1 MEREISGEF
10 SSDDDDDILLE
21 LGTRPPRFTQVPSSS
36 VALQTQLPAAVKV
49 ATATSKEDDE
59 NSNVLINQLNKAQGE
74 ASILRDKIDFLKKE
88 REKEKSIQAIKVNGL
103 QLKHLQELSK
113 LKQELQKLEDEK
125 KFLQMEARGK
135 PRKEIITAVK
145 APSTTSSANANTNNL
160 TPDSSSVAI
169 EAKTQSPQ
177 LKKRKMNDNLL
188 KNNAVPLN
196 PNRIIPDETS
206 LFLESLFLHQIIGT
220 ELSTIEIL
228 NRLKFDYITEFK
240 FKNFVIPKGAPIGKS
255 IVSLLLRCKKTLTLD
270 RFIDTLLEDIAVL
283 IKEISVHPNE
293 SKLAVPFLVA
303 FMYQIIQFRPSAT
316 HNLAL
321 KDCFLF
327 ICDLI
332 KIYHH
337 VLKIPIHESNMN
349 LHVEPQVFQYE
360 LIDYLVVSYSFD
372 VLETILRVLQSH
384 PKQTYMEF
392 FDENILKSFDFVY
405 KLALSISYKP
415 MINVMFSAIG
425 ILNIITNI
433 ILNMENPSNL
443 TSLMSSSWWRDC
455 ITRLYSLLEK
465 EVKSGDVYN
474 ENGDSTTLH
483 MSKFYNFFGLVRN
496 IGDNELGGLI
506 SRLIHSDRL
515 QSIPRVISKENI
527 GIDKDEF
534 TALMMNYKLEKWL
547 LELKDEVLNIF
558 ENLLM
563 IYGNDATIVNG
574 EMLIHSS
581 KFLSREQAL
590 MVERYVGQDSPNLDL
605 RCHLI
610 EHTLTIIYRL
620 WKDHFKQLR
629 EEQIKQVESQLI
641 MSLWRFLVC
650 QTESVTA
657 NEREMRDHRHLV
669 DSLHD
674 LTIKDQ
680 ASYYEDAFEEL
691 PEYIEEELKME
702 LNNRTARIMQVK
714 YDEKFQEMARTILES
729 KSFDL
734 TTLEEADS
742 LYISMGL

>member
-1 MEREISGEF
+1 MRQETVGEF

-21 LGTRPPRFTQVPSSS
+21 LGTRPPRFTQIPPSSA
-36 VALQTQLPAAVKV
+36 ALQTQIP
-49 ATATSKEDDE
+49 TALEVTTTTLNNKQSKND
-59 NSNVLINQLNKAQGE
+59 NQLVNQLNKAQGE
-74 ASILRDKIDFLKKE
+74 ASMLRDKINFLNIE
-88 REKEKSIQAIKVNGL
+88 REKEKNIQAVKVNEL
-103 QLKHLQELSK
+103 QVKHLQELAK

-135 PRKEIITAVK
+135 SKREVITNVK
-145 APSTTSSANANTNNL
+145 PPSTTLSTNTNTI

-169 EAKTQSPQ
+169 EAKPQSPQ
-177 LKKRKMNDNLL
+177 SKKRKISDNLL
-188 KNNAVPLN
+188 KKNMVPLN

-206 LFLESLFLHQIIGT
+206 LFLESILLHQIIGAD
-220 ELSTIEIL
+220 LSTIEIL
-228 NRLKFDYITEFK
+228 NRLKLDYITEFK
-240 FKNFVIPKGAPIGKS
+240 FKNFVIAKGAPIGKS

-303 FMYQIIQFRPSAT
+303 LMYQVVQFRPSAT

-332 KIYHH
+332 RIYHH
-337 VLKIPIHESNMN
+337 VLKVPIHESNMN
-349 LHVEPQVFQYE
+349 LHVEPQIFQYE
-360 LIDYLVVSYSFD
+360 LIDYLIISYSFD
-372 VLETILRVLQSH
+372 LLEGILRVLQSH

-392 FDENILKSFDFVY
+392 FDENILKSFEFVY
-405 KLALSISYKP
+405 KLALTISYKP
-415 MINVMFSAIG
+415 MVNVIFSAVEVV
-425 ILNIITNI
+425 NIITSI
-433 ILNMENPSNL
+433 VLNMDNSSDL
-443 TSLMSSSWWRDC
+443 KSLISGSWWRDC
-455 ITRLYSLLEK
+455 ITRLYALLEK
-465 EVKSGDVYN
+465 EIKSGDVYN
-474 ENGDSTTLH
+474 ENVDTTTLH
-483 MSKFYNFFGLVRN
+483 MSKYHDFFGLIRN

-506 SRLIHSDRL
+506 SKLIYTDRL
-515 QSIPRVISKENI
+515 QSVPRVISKEDI
-527 GIDKDEF
+527 GMDSDKF
-534 TALMMNYKLEKWL
+534 TTPIIGYKMEKWL
-547 LELKDEVLNIF
+547 LKLKDEVLNIF

-563 IYGNDATIVNG
+563 IYGDDATIVNG

-590 MVERYVGQDSPNLDL
+590 MIERYVGQDSPNLDL

-650 QTESVTA
+650 QTETVTA

-680 ASYYEDAFEEL
+680 ASYYEDAFEDL
-691 PEYIEEELKME
+691 PEYIEEELKMQ
-702 LNNRTARIMQVK
+702 LNKRTGRIMQVK

>member
-1 MEREISGEF
+1 MRQEASCEF
-10 SSDDDDDILLE
+10 SSDDDDDDILLE

-36 VALQTQLPAAVKV
+36 VALETQLPAALS
-49 ATATSKEDDE
+49 APNSTSNKKSDNE
-59 NSNVLINQLNKAQGE
+59 NVLMNQLNKAQGE
-74 ASILRDKIDFLKKE
+74 ASMLRDKMNFLKIE
-88 REKEKSIQAIKVNGL
+88 REKEKNSQVIKASELQA
-103 QLKHLQELSK
+103 KHLQELAK

-135 PRKEIITAVK
+135 SKKEVTATAN
-145 APSTTSSANANTNNL
+145 APSTASPANTKTI

-169 EAKTQSPQ
+169 EAKTQSPR
-177 LKKRKMNDNLL
+177 LKKRRINDSLPK
-188 KNNAVPLN
+188 KNIVPLN

-206 LFLESLFLHQIIGT
+206 LFLESLLLHQIIGAN
-220 ELSTIEIL
+220 LSTVEIL
-228 NRLKFDYITEFK
+228 NRLKLEHINEFN
-240 FKNFVIPKGAPIGKS
+240 FKNFVISKGSPIGKS
-255 IVSLLLRCKKTLTLD
+255 IVFLLLRCKKTLTLD

-283 IKEISVHPNE
+283 IKEISLHPHE

-303 FMYQIIQFRPSAT
+303 LMHQIIQFRPSAT

-337 VLKIPIHESNMN
+337 VLKIPIHEPNMD
-349 LHVEPQVFQYE
+349 LHVGPQIFQYE
-360 LIDYLVVSYSFD
+360 LIEYLVISYSFD
-372 VLETILRVLQSH
+372 LLETIVRVLQSH

-392 FDENILKSFDFVY
+392 FDENILRSFEFVY
-405 KLALSISYKP
+405 KLALTISYKP
-415 MINVMFSAIG
+415 MINVIFSAVG
-425 ILNIITNI
+425 VLNVVTNI
-433 ILNMENPSNL
+433 TLNMENPSDL
-443 TSLMSSSWWRDC
+443 KSLISSSWWRDC

-465 EVKSGDVYN
+465 EVKSGDAYDEKVDN
-474 ENGDSTTLH
+474 TTLH
-483 MSKFYNFFGLVRN
+483 MSKFHNFFGLVRN

-506 SRLIHSDRL
+506 SKLIYDDRL
-515 QSIPRVISKENI
+515 QSIPRVISKEDILVDN
-527 GIDKDEF
+527 DKF
-534 TALMMNYKLEKWL
+534 VAPIINYKLERWFLK
-547 LELKDEVLNIF
+547 LKDEILNIF

-563 IYGNDATIVNG
+563 IYGDDTNIING
-574 EMLIHSS
+574 EMLIHTSE
-581 KFLSREQAL
+581 FLSREQAL
-590 MVERYVGQDSPNLDL
+590 MAERYVGQDSPNLDL

-650 QTESVTA
+650 KTENVTA
-657 NEREMRDHRHLV
+657 NEREMRDHRHLI

-691 PEYIEEELKME
+691 PEYIEEELKVE

-714 YDEKFQEMARTILES
+714 YDEKFQEMARSILES

>member
-1 MEREISGEF
+1 M
-10 SSDDDDDILLE
+10 
-21 LGTRPPRFTQVPSSS
+21 
-36 VALQTQLPAAVKV
+36 
-49 ATATSKEDDE
+49 
-59 NSNVLINQLNKAQGE
+59 
-74 ASILRDKIDFLKKE
+74 
-88 REKEKSIQAIKVNGL
+88 
-103 QLKHLQELSK
+103 
-113 LKQELQKLEDEK
+113 
-125 KFLQMEARGK
+125 
-135 PRKEIITAVK
+135 
-145 APSTTSSANANTNNL
+145 
-160 TPDSSSVAI
+160 
-169 EAKTQSPQ
+169 
-177 LKKRKMNDNLL
+177 
-188 KNNAVPLN
+188 
-196 PNRIIPDETS
+196 
-206 LFLESLFLHQIIGT
+206 
-220 ELSTIEIL
+220 
-228 NRLKFDYITEFK
+228 
-240 FKNFVIPKGAPIGKS
+240 
-255 IVSLLLRCKKTLTLD
+255 TLD

-303 FMYQIIQFRPSAT
+303 LMYQIVQFRPSAT

-332 KIYHH
+332 RIYHH
-337 VLKIPIHESNMN
+337 VLKVPIHESNMN
-349 LHVEPQVFQYE
+349 LHVEPQIFQYE
-360 LIDYLVVSYSFD
+360 LIDYLIISYSFD
-372 VLETILRVLQSH
+372 LLEGILRVLQSH

-392 FDENILKSFDFVY
+392 FDENILKSFEFVY
-405 KLALSISYKP
+405 KLALTISYKP
-415 MINVMFSAIG
+415 MVNVIFSAVEVV
-425 ILNIITNI
+425 NIITSI
-433 ILNMENPSNL
+433 ILNMDNSSDL
-443 TSLMSSSWWRDC
+443 KSLISGSWWRDC
-455 ITRLYSLLEK
+455 ITRLYALLEK
-465 EVKSGDVYN
+465 EIKSGDVYN
-474 ENGDSTTLH
+474 ENVDTTTLH
-483 MSKFYNFFGLVRN
+483 MSKYHDFFGLIRN

-506 SRLIHSDRL
+506 SKLIYTDRL
-515 QSIPRVISKENI
+515 QSVPRVISKEDI
-527 GIDKDEF
+527 GMDSDKF
-534 TALMMNYKLEKWL
+534 TAPIIGYKMEKWL
-547 LELKDEVLNIF
+547 LKLKDEVLNIF

-563 IYGNDATIVNG
+563 IYGDDATIVNG

-590 MVERYVGQDSPNLDL
+590 MIERYVGQDSPNLDL

-650 QTESVTA
+650 QTETVTA

-680 ASYYEDAFEEL
+680 ASYYEDAFEDL
-691 PEYIEEELKME
+691 PEYIEEELKMQ
-702 LNNRTARIMQVK
+702 LNKRTGRIMQVK

>member
-1 MEREISGEF
+1 M
-10 SSDDDDDILLE
+10 
-21 LGTRPPRFTQVPSSS
+21 
-36 VALQTQLPAAVKV
+36 
-49 ATATSKEDDE
+49 
-59 NSNVLINQLNKAQGE
+59 
-74 ASILRDKIDFLKKE
+74 
-88 REKEKSIQAIKVNGL
+88 
-103 QLKHLQELSK
+103 
-113 LKQELQKLEDEK
+113 
-125 KFLQMEARGK
+125 
-135 PRKEIITAVK
+135 
-145 APSTTSSANANTNNL
+145 
-160 TPDSSSVAI
+160 
-169 EAKTQSPQ
+169 
-177 LKKRKMNDNLL
+177 
-188 KNNAVPLN
+188 VPLN

-206 LFLESLFLHQIIGT
+206 LFLESILLHQIIGAD
-220 ELSTIEIL
+220 LSTIEIL
-228 NRLKFDYITEFK
+228 NRLKLDYITEFK
-240 FKNFVIPKGAPIGKS
+240 FKNFVIAKGAPIGKS

-303 FMYQIIQFRPSAT
+303 LMYQIVQFRPSAT

-332 KIYHH
+332 RIYHH
-337 VLKIPIHESNMN
+337 VLKVPIHESNMN
-349 LHVEPQVFQYE
+349 LHVEPQIFQYE
-360 LIDYLVVSYSFD
+360 LIDYLIISYSFD
-372 VLETILRVLQSH
+372 LLEGILRVLQSH

-392 FDENILKSFDFVY
+392 FDENILKSFEFVY
-405 KLALSISYKP
+405 KLALTISYKP
-415 MINVMFSAIG
+415 MVNVIFSAVEVV
-425 ILNIITNI
+425 NIITSI
-433 ILNMENPSNL
+433 ILNMDNSSDL
-443 TSLMSSSWWRDC
+443 KSLISGSWWRDC
-455 ITRLYSLLEK
+455 ITRLYALLEK
-465 EVKSGDVYN
+465 EIKSGDVYN
-474 ENGDSTTLH
+474 ENVDTTTLH
-483 MSKFYNFFGLVRN
+483 MSKYHDFFGLIRN

-506 SRLIHSDRL
+506 SKLIYTDRL
-515 QSIPRVISKENI
+515 QSVPRVISKEDI
-527 GIDKDEF
+527 GMDSDKF
-534 TALMMNYKLEKWL
+534 TAPIIGYKMEKWL
-547 LELKDEVLNIF
+547 LKLKDEVLNIF

-563 IYGNDATIVNG
+563 IYGDDATIVNG

-590 MVERYVGQDSPNLDL
+590 MIERYVGQDSPNLDL

-650 QTESVTA
+650 QTETVTA

-680 ASYYEDAFEEL
+680 ASYYEDAFEDL
-691 PEYIEEELKME
+691 PEYIEEELKMQ
-702 LNNRTARIMQVK
+702 LNKRTGRIMQVK

>member
-1 MEREISGEF
+1 MRQETSGEF

-36 VALQTQLPAAVKV
+36 AALQTQIPAALEVTTTTLNKQ
-49 ATATSKEDDE
+49 DE
-59 NSNVLINQLNKAQGE
+59 NDTALVNQLNKAQGE
-74 ASILRDKIDFLKKE
+74 ASMLRDKINFLNIE
-88 REKEKSIQAIKVNGL
+88 REKEKNIQVVKVNEL
-103 QLKHLQELSK
+103 QVKHLQELAK

-135 PRKEIITAVK
+135 PKKEVITVTK
-145 APSTTSSANANTNNL
+145 IPSTTSSTNTNSI

-169 EAKTQSPQ
+169 EAKTNSPQ
-177 LKKRKMNDNLL
+177 LKKRKINDSLPK
-188 KNNAVPLN
+188 KNVVPLN

-206 LFLESLFLHQIIGT
+206 LFLESILLHQIIGT
-220 ELSTIEIL
+220 DLSTIEIL
-228 NRLKFDYITEFK
+228 NRLKLDYITEFK

-303 FMYQIIQFRPSAT
+303 LMYHIIQFRPSAT

-332 KIYHH
+332 RIYHH
-337 VLKIPIHESNMN
+337 VLKIPIHESSMN
-349 LHVEPQVFQYE
+349 LHVEPQIFQYE
-360 LIDYLVVSYSFD
+360 LIDYLIISYSFD
-372 VLETILRVLQSH
+372 LLEGILRVLQSH

-392 FDENILKSFDFVY
+392 FDENILKSFEFVY
-405 KLALSISYKP
+405 KLALTISYKP
-415 MINVMFSAIG
+415 MINVIFSAVEVF
-425 ILNIITNI
+425 NIITNI
-433 ILNMENPSNL
+433 ILNMDNPSTL
-443 TSLMSSSWWRDC
+443 KSLISSNWWRDC
-455 ITRLYSLLEK
+455 ITRLYALLEK
-465 EVKSGDVYN
+465 EIKSGEVYN
-474 ENGDSTTLH
+474 ESADTTTLH
-483 MSKFYNFFGLVRN
+483 VSKYHDFFGLVRN
-496 IGDNELGGLI
+496 IGGNELGGLI
-506 SRLIHSDRL
+506 SKLIYTDRL
-515 QSIPRVISKENI
+515 QSIPRVISKEEI
-527 GIDKDEF
+527 GIDSNTF
-534 TALMMNYKLEKWL
+534 TAPIISYKFERWL
-547 LELKDEVLNIF
+547 LKLKDEVLNIF

-563 IYGNDATIVNG
+563 IHGDDAAIING

-590 MVERYVGQDSPNLDL
+590 MIERYVGQDSPNLDL

-650 QTESVTA
+650 QTETVTA

-680 ASYYEDAFEEL
+680 ASYYQDAFEDL

-702 LNNRTARIMQVK
+702 LNKRTGRIMQVK